1 MPDIDKIANR
11 PRVYLSE
18 TGMPQLMSGLIFVV
32 LGATVLIQQ
41 VLVKGPVAQLITQ
54 WIGVFCAGAV
64 LWGARALR
72 RRIVFPRCGYAEP
85 RVAPASRFFFWGSMA
100 AIVALGIFAIA
111 MPGQLQ
117 HMEPRLIAPGFGIL
131 FAILLLAT
139 GRRQKSALM
148 MWFGIYFIA
157 LARLLWWMPGTNYEL
172 MSALQ
177 VGAGLPLAVFGA
189 LRLRSFLKANPM
201 PMEPANG

>member
-1 MPDIDKIANR
+1 MPDLDKIASR
-11 PRVYLSE
+11 PSVYLFE
-18 TGMPQLMSGLIFVV
+18 TCVPQLMSGLIFVV
-32 LGATVLIQQ
+32 LGTTVLIQQ

-54 WIGVFCAGAV
+54 WMGVFCAGAV

-72 RRIVFPRCGYAEP
+72 RRIVFPRSGYAEP
-85 RVAPASRFFFWGSMA
+85 RVAPVSRFLFWGSMA

-111 MPGQLQ
+111 LPGQLQ
-117 HMEPRLIAPGFGIL
+117 HMDNRLFAPGFGIL

-139 GRRQKSALM
+139 GWRQKSALM

-157 LARLLWWMPGTNYEL
+157 LAQLLWWMPGTNYEL

-177 VGAGLPLAVFGA
+177 VGAGLPLAAFGA
-189 LRLRSFLKANPM
+189 LRLRSFLRANPM
-201 PMEPANG
+201 PMEPANA